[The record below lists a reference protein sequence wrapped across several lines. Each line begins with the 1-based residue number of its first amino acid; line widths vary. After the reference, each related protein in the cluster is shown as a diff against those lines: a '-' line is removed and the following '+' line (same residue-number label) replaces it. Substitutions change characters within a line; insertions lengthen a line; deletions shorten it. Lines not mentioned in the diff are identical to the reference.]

1 MSLFVEVDS
10 LEKQCPVIVNLDM
23 VIEIAPLVEGGC
35 ALFMADGHGGAVSM
49 KVKNDYTQFKQFVL
63 QTVSVEDIAQ
73 RFPTKT
79 KVKDLSLDIP
89 KL

>member
-23 VIEIAPLVEGGC
+23 VIEIAPLIEGGC
-35 ALFMADGHGGAVSM
+35 ALFMADGHGGAVSL

-63 QTVSVEDIAQ
+63 QTVSAEDIAQ

-79 KVKDLSLDIP
+79 KAKDLSLDIP

>member
-1 MSLFVEVDS
+1 MTMLIEVDS
-10 LEKQCPVIVNLDM
+10 LDKKCPVIINLEA
-23 VIEIAPLVEGGC
+23 VVEIAPLVGGGC

-49 KVKNDYTQFKQFVL
+49 KVSNDYAEFKQFVL
-63 QTVSVEDIAQ
+63 QTVSASDIEKK
-73 RFPTKT
+73 FGKT

>member
-10 LEKQCPVIVNLDM
+10 TDKQCPVIVNLDM
-23 VIEIAPLVEGGC
+23 VVEIAPLVGGGC
-35 ALFMADGHGGAVSM
+35 AIFMQDGTGGLTSM
-49 KVKNDYTQFKQFVL
+49 KVSNDYSEFKQFVL
-63 QTVSVEDIAQ
+63 QKVSAEDIEK
-73 RFPTKT
+73 RFGKT